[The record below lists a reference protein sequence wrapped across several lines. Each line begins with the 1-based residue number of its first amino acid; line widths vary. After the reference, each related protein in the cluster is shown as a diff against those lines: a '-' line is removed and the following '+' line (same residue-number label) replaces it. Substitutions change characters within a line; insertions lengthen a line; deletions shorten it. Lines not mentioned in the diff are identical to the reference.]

1 MSEHGEKGHIDV
13 HPGRSSGGLL
23 RYIPYFSIVLI
34 LYMFMKASGVDAHA
48 TWGSNPSWAISWGEV
63 LLILAAVLALAEQ
76 MKVSHP
82 GIDNTM
88 EALSQVFMG
97 VLQLVLF
104 VLGVAG
110 VVGFGW
116 FNDSGFMMQT
126 FISLSASVVAVMIN
140 ARTLRRTMALGGD
153 S

>member
-1 MSEHGEKGHIDV
+1 MSENGEKGHIEV
-13 HPGRSSGGLL
+13 HPGKSSGGLL
-23 RYIPYFSIVLI
+23 KFIPYFSIILI
-34 LYMFMKASGVDAHA
+34 LYIIGMAVGVDAHKPLGSGHWA
-48 TWGSNPSWAISWGEV
+48 ITWGEI
-63 LLILAAVLALAEQ
+63 LLIIAAVLALAEQ
-76 MKVSHP
+76 IKVSYP

-110 VVGFGW
+110 VAGFGW
-116 FNDSGFMMQT
+116 FNDSGFLMQT
-126 FISLSASVVAVMIN
+126 FISLAASVVAVVIN

-153 S
+153 N

>member
-1 MSEHGEKGHIDV
+1 MSDHDERGHIDV
-13 HPGRSSGGLL
+13 HPGRSSGAL
-23 RYIPYFSIVLI
+23 RFVPYFLFVLFLYVIV
-34 LYMFMKASGVDAHA
+34 KAMHLDLHHTLGTGA
-48 TWGSNPSWAISWGEV
+48 WAISWGEV
-63 LLILAAVLALAEQ
+63 LLILAAVLALLEQ

-82 GIDNTM
+82 GIDNTT
-88 EALSQVFMG
+88 EALVMVFMG

-116 FNDSGFMMQT
+116 FNDASFLIQT
-126 FISLSASVVAVMIN
+126 LISLSASVVAVMIN